1 MSAALLALDIDGT
14 IVTFDGVMSERVKEA
29 ILAADAAGHHVV
41 IATGRSVYGAVE
53 VAHRIGLE
61 KGWLVCSNGA
71 VIVELDPEAEN
82 GWRLTQTVTFDP
94 KPALDRMRAVL
105 PAALIMVEDEK
116 LHRWTTG
123 EFPTG
128 EIMSAYNFHVV
139 PFEDLPSEAVRIVLR
154 DPESTAEAFAAAIET
169 IGLHGVTYS
178 VGWSNWLD
186 IAPEGVSKASAL
198 ETVREW
204 LDVEAERTF
213 CAGDGENDME
223 MMAWAHRGVAMGQAV
238 EQLKD
243 IATEVTGTVEDDG
256 LADALEVYGRTPVR

>member
-1 MSAALLALDIDGT
+1 MNPSLLALDIDGT
-14 IVTFDGVMSERVKEA
+14 IVTFGGDLSERVRQA
-29 ILAADAAGHHVV
+29 ILDADAAGHHVV

-53 VAHRIGLE
+53 VAHRIGLTR
-61 KGWLVCSNGA
+61 GWLVCSNGA
-71 VIVELDPEAEN
+71 VIVELDPLAED
-82 GWRLTQTVTFDP
+82 GWRVTETVTFDP

-105 PAALIMVEDEK
+105 PAALIMVEDEN

-123 EFPTG
+123 DFPTG
-128 EIMSAYNFHVV
+128 EIMTAENFHVV
-139 PFEDLPSEAVRIVLR
+139 PFEELPPEAVRIVLR
-154 DPESTAEAFAAAIET
+154 DPESTAEAFATAVET

-204 LDVEAERTF
+204 LGVESTETF

-256 LADALEVYGRTPVR
+256 LADALEVYGRSRVS